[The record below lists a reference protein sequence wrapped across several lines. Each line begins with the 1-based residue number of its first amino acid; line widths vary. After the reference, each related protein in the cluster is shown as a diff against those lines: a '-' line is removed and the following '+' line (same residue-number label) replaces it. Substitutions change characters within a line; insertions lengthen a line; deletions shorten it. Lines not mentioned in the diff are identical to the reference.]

1 MKHKGQPIKNKGEV
15 SFLQRLLDQE
25 AFQDFKF
32 IIQER
37 SSYSRRRRSLKKH
50 LRRDFKTQKNA

>member
-1 MKHKGQPIKNKGEV
+1 MKHKGQLIKNKGEV

-37 SSYSRRRRSLKKH
+37 SSYSRRKRSS
-50 LRRDFKTQKNA
+50 